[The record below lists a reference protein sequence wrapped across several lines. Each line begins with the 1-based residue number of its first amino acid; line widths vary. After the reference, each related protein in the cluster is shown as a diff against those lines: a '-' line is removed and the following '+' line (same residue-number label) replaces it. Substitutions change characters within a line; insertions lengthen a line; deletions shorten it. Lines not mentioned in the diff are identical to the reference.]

1 VRPELLPFTLNGPA
15 SERMREFQQRRD
27 RKMRTLCAVLM
38 VAVAAALIAP
48 HGAVAQEKKVLVL
61 VVERIQDLDLTD
73 AQETKIKEIR
83 KEFRPKVKD
92 AVKEMETLIQSEVEK
107 IGAVLTPQQKE
118 KLAAH
123 KEERKEHREDCVAH
137 MVANLKELDLTDAE
151 NAKIGEIRATFRPKI
166 EKAMETL
173 HGTLT
178 PEQRDT
184 REAALKA
191 GKSHKEIVEALK
203 LTDAQKEKCK
213 TVHKEVHQFVQQEI
227 EAVRDV
233 LSEEQ
238 KEKLQDIKSERKE
251 RVRDRRAH
259 MVANLKDL
267 ALTEDQMTKI
277 TEIRKEFR
285 PKVHEAG
292 NKVRALIREEI
303 EDVLRVLKG

>member
-1 VRPELLPFTLNGPA
+1 
-15 SERMREFQQRRD
+15 
-27 RKMRTLCAVLM
+27 M
-38 VAVAAALIAP
+38 VAVAAALSAP
-48 HGAVAQEKKVLVL
+48 RGAAVAQEKKVLVL

-83 KEFRPKVKD
+83 KEFRPKVQA
-92 AVKEMETLIQSEVEK
+92 AVKEMATMIHDEMEK

-118 KLAAH
+118 KIAAH

-151 NAKIGEIRATFRPKI
+151 NAKIGEIRTTFRPKI
-166 EKAMETL
+166 EKALETL

-178 PEQRDT
+178 PEQREA

-191 GKSHKEIVEALK
+191 GKSHREIVEALK

-213 TVHKEVHQFVQQEI
+213 AVHKEVHQFVQQEI

-238 KEKLQDIKSERKE
+238 KEKLTDIKEERRE
-251 RVRDRRAH
+251 RVRDRHAH

-267 ALTEDQMTKI
+267 ALTESQVSKI
-277 TEIRKEFR
+277 AEIRKEFR